1 MNFSEVLKNLREKKG
16 ISIAQLSSLTGIE
29 EKFLEALE
37 KKEWDL
43 LPPDIYIQGY
53 LKKISQILEVDFK
66 NLWELY
72 RLEKRK
78 LYLSGKEDFFPQ
90 LEKKKRFFGI
100 NFEKLIWSFLIL
112 LGLAYIGINLKP
124 LFLPPKLEV
133 ISPAFDLVAF
143 EDKIKVEGRTNAKS
157 VFINGKEVPIEE
169 GKFSYY
175 FPLVPGLNILKIE
188 AKNYFGRSTI
198 VERKIIYQEK

>member
-1 MNFSEVLKNLREKKG
+1 MDFSEVLKNLREEKG
-16 ISIAQLSSLTGIE
+16 VSIAQLSSLTGIE

-53 LKKISQILEVDFK
+53 LKKISQIFGVDFK

-78 LYLSGKEDFFPQ
+78 LYFSGKEDSFPEI
-90 LEKKKRFFGI
+90 EKKRKFFGI
-100 NFEKLIWSFLIL
+100 NFEKLIWSFLII
-112 LGLAYIGINLKP
+112 LGLVYIGINLKP
-124 LFLPPKLEV
+124 LFLPPKLEI
-133 ISPAFDLVAF
+133 ISPAFDLVSS
-143 EDKIKVEGRTNAKS
+143 EDKIKVEGRTNAKFL
-157 VFINGKEVPIEE
+157 FINGKEVPIKE
-169 GKFSYY
+169 GKFFYY
-175 FPLVPGLNILKIE
+175 FPLVPGLNILKVE

-198 VERKIIYQEK
+198 VERKIIYQKK

>member
-1 MNFSEVLKNLREKKG
+1 MDFSEALKNLREKKG

-78 LYLSGKEDFFPQ
+78 LYLSGKGDSFP
-90 LEKKKRFFGI
+90 EIERKRKFFGI
-100 NFEKLIWSFLIL
+100 NFEKLIWSFLII
-112 LGLAYIGINLKP
+112 LGLVYIGINLRP
-124 LFLPPKLEV
+124 LFLPPKLEIV
-133 ISPAFDLVAF
+133 SPAFDSVAS
-143 EDKIKVEGRTNAKS
+143 EDKIKVEGRTNAKF
-157 VFINGKEVPIEE
+157 VFINGKEVPIKE

-198 VERKIIYQEK
+198 VERKVIYQKK